1 MKTKVLILQNQISSY
16 NVITYNAI
24 ANKYDLTVAYF
35 FKDQSK
41 GNAFFSK
48 LKLKTIGFK
57 SLKIV
62 PRLNALC
69 KNYDVVVIMPDMHI
83 VSYCMLAFRHRRYKV
98 VSWSIGFRVSYIH
111 PYITNREHNILD
123 WCFSKVLSACD
134 ANIFY
139 MNKSKEFWEK
149 TNLRMDNVFEAINT
163 TDVERIELI
172 PEVKKDF
179 LFVGTLYKG
188 KGLNLLLEAF
198 YKVIKDSAS
207 DTKLRIVGAGS
218 ERDVLEKYV
227 DEYDLQDKVIFH
239 GAIYDEKEIAKIFQ
253 QSLLCFSPTQ
263 AGLSVPKSM
272 GYGVPFVTRKDAI
285 TGGEIYHISNNV
297 NGVMY
302 ESDDDL
308 PNIMTDAIKNRQKYI
323 EMGVKAMDYY
333 YNNATIKHMAQG
345 AIDAIEYALNH

>member
-1 MKTKVLILQNQISSY
+1 MTKVLILQNELSSY
-16 NVITYNAI
+16 NVATYNLI
-24 ANKYDLTVAYF
+24 AENYDLTVAYYTKDKSSIDCF
-35 FKDQSK
+35 FHKK
-41 GNAFFSK
+41 K
-48 LKLKTIGFK
+48 LSTI
-57 SLKIV
+57 SLKSIV
-62 PRLNALC
+62 LIKQLRSFC
-69 KNYDVVVIMPDMHI
+69 KGFDVVVFVPDFH
-83 VSYCMLAFRHRRYKV
+83 VPSYCLLPFGKRGFKTLT
-98 VSWSIGFRVSYIH
+98 WSIGFRVSYIH
-111 PYITNREHNILD
+111 PYITGRKHVFLDYLFKKILD
-123 WCFSKVLSACD
+123 RCD
-134 ANIFY
+134 ANIIY
-139 MNKSKEFWEK
+139 MNKSREFWDN
-149 TNLRMDNVFEAINT
+149 TNLRMNNVFEAINT

-172 PEVKKDF
+172 PEAKNDF

-227 DEYDLQDKVIFH
+227 DEHDLQDKVIFH

-323 EMGVKAMDYY
+323 EMGKKAMDYY